1 MRIKNTT
8 TAYGDCGRR
17 LPEHKAIS
25 GREQQG
31 FAETQASK
39 RSSGIFAGLVEK
51 DAGRGFGCEGMQAQG
66 GAVSKCGHAGQG
78 G

>member
-1 MRIKNTT
+1 M
-8 TAYGDCGRR
+8 
-17 LPEHKAIS
+17 PEHEAIA

-39 RSSGIFAGLVEK
+39 RSSGVFAGAVEK

-66 GAVSKCGHAGQG
+66 GAVPKRRHAG
-78 G
+78 